1 MNKQRNEAFVRLL
14 QDELVPA
21 TGCTE
26 PIAIAYCAAKAVEV
40 LGAFPESMVVELSG
54 NMIKNA
60 MGVTVPNSGGLKGID
75 VAAVLGAVGGDA
87 DKGLQVLEPV
97 GEKEIARTNELLAQ
111 KDFCTCKLIENV
123 DNLFII
129 VSVRAGE
136 HQATVEI
143 QTKHTNITRMEK
155 DGQVLY
161 AAQTTEE
168 TSEACGEESDATLKL
183 LTLES
188 IVQFADEADLD
199 DVRDILQRQ
208 LTYNRAISEKGL
220 QEKWGVNV
228 GRTMLATCADMDSV
242 KRRAIAAAAA
252 GSDARM
258 SGCPLPV
265 VINSGSGNQGM
276 TISLPIAVYAEAY
289 DVPEEKALRALALA
303 DLIAIHQKQ
312 YIGDLSAYCGTV
324 CAATAAVCGIAYMNG
339 DGLDVLAGII
349 TNSICTIGG
358 MVCDGAKPSCAAKI
372 SVALEAAFRAYE
384 LEKGGL
390 EFLPGEGLVKNNVEA
405 TIQSVGQMARCGM
418 RQTDLEILN
427 IMLEH

>member
-1 MNKQRNEAFVRLL
+1 LVNKQINDAFVRLL
-14 QDELVPA
+14 QRELVPA

-40 LGAFPESMVVELSG
+40 LGRLPESMTVELSG

-87 DKGLQVLEPV
+87 AKGLQVLDSV
-97 GEKEIARTNELLAQ
+97 GEKEIAAARELLSQ
-111 KDFCTCKLIENV
+111 KGFCTCNLLENV

-129 VSVRAGE
+129 VRVADGKHE
-136 HQATVEI
+136 ACVEI

-155 DGQVLY
+155 DGRVLHEQVV
-161 AAQTTEE
+161 ENP
-168 TSEACGEESDATLKL
+168 SEASEQEENAELDL
-183 LTLES
+183 LSLET
-188 IVQFADEADLD
+188 IVRFADEAGLD
-199 DVRDILQRQ
+199 EIRDVLLRQ
-208 LTYNRAISEKGL
+208 KQYNRAISEKGL
-220 QEKWGVNV
+220 WEEWGVGL
-228 GRTMLATCADMDSV
+228 GRNMLSSCGGACSLKD
-242 KRRAIAAAAA
+242 RAIAAAAA

-276 TISLPIAVYAEAY
+276 TIAVPIAVHAEECG
-289 DVPEEKALRALALA
+289 VSEEKELRALALA
-303 DLIAIHQKQ
+303 NLIAIHQKR

-339 DGLDVLAGII
+339 DGIDVLAGII
-349 TNSICTIGG
+349 TNSICTVGG

-372 SVALEAAFRAYE
+372 SIALDAAFRAYE
-384 LEKGGL
+384 LKKSGA
-390 EFLPGEGLVKNNVEA
+390 EFMSGEGLVESNVEE
-405 TIQSVGQMARCGM
+405 TIRSVGRMAQCGM
-418 RQTDLEILN
+418 RQTDLEILH
-427 IMLEH
+427 IMLEQ